1 MLSPGE
7 APLLADAAVDVES
20 GFDFLSRE
28 YRELFDAAGG
38 SAFQA
43 PILQSM
49 LHTRLATRLK
59 ATQHTVVVRER
70 DNGKLLAV
78 FPLVL
83 QRSRGIT
90 LLVPADFGVC
100 DYNEPVAAPL
110 TLEALARSETVL
122 RNLADATAVGDLML
136 YRKVRAD
143 AFDVG
148 RLFLCAKATP
158 AENSA
163 YHSDLEEDFD
173 LWRRRVLRKRFSKE
187 LGRLGRQ
194 LESESGAFDT
204 RLATTADEISEAF
217 NALRSFRDG
226 KFADDLLLKP
236 AYFEFYRDY
245 AIAAAASGEA
255 LTYVSRLAGRIVAVL
270 FGVHGDGNF
279 HAVQIGNHAG
289 PLAKYSLGMQIL
301 FRTIRMRHDM
311 GHRYFDL
318 GLGNTG
324 YKDHF
329 RVEET
334 GIRNFSRPRT
344 LRGTAVQFV
353 YARAKPVKNALRA
366 VTQVR

>member
-1 MLSPGE
+1 MLSPG
-7 APLLADAAVDVES
+7 DAARVDGAVVGVES
-20 GFDFLSRE
+20 GFDFLSPE
-28 YRELFDAAGG
+28 YRELFDTAGG

-43 PILQSM
+43 PLLQSM
-49 LHTRLATRLK
+49 IHTRLAPQLK
-59 ATQHTVVVRER
+59 AKQHTVVVRER
-70 DNGKLLAV
+70 DGGKLLAV

-83 QRSRGIT
+83 QKSRGIT

-100 DYNEPVAAPL
+100 DYNEPVARAL

-122 RNLADATAVGDLML
+122 RDLAAATAAGDLLL

-163 YHSDLEEDFD
+163 YHSNLEEDFD

-194 LESESGAFDT
+194 LESEAGAFDT
-204 RLATTADEISEAF
+204 HLATTADEISESF
-217 NALRSFRDG
+217 DALRTFRNG
-226 KFADDLLLKP
+226 KFEDDLLLKP
-236 AYFEFYRDY
+236 FYFDFYRDY
-245 AIAAAASGEA
+245 AIAAATSGEA
-255 LTYVSRLAGRIVAVL
+255 LTYVSRLAGRVVAVL
-270 FGVHGDGNF
+270 FGTNGDGNF
-279 HAVQIGNHAG
+279 HAVQIGHDAG
-289 PLAKYSLGMQIL
+289 PLAKFSLGMQIL
-301 FRTIRMRHDM
+301 FRTIRMQHDL
-311 GHRYFDL
+311 GSRYFDL

-334 GIRNFSRPRT
+334 GILNYSRPRT
-344 LRGTAVQFV
+344 LRGTAIDFL
-353 YARAKPVKNALRA
+353 YSHAKPVKNALRT